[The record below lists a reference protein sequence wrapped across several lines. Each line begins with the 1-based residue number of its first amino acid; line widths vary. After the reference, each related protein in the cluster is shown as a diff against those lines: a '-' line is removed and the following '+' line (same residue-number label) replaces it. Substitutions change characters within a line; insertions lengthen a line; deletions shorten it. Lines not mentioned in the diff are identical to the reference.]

1 MMGTRTL
8 DEMGPVMA
16 SADVAATRA
25 RRIMKKLIAEE
36 AQGAMP
42 QPGAQAPLELLKRK
56 AGTRLPVEPVI

>member
-1 MMGTRTL
+1 
-8 DEMGPVMA
+8 MA

-25 RRIMKKLIAEE
+25 RRIMKKLIAED